1 MSLSTLVSTLST
13 KYPLAFTVGISSSD
27 IDSALAIK
35 IKGTDVH
42 TAIRGKDSSSN
53 KDQIDLT
60 AGASFPMG
68 TSPVDDFFPSI
79 LRPKHFQQNRH
90 LKIECN
96 VWGECLSNPQSNWV
110 LDYVDV
116 IRRELNAGANPALQ
130 LRGVDALRRN
140 INENDWLIFVH
151 RSGQSTFEAFSLAE
165 ALWQN
170 STPSKTKELFIA
182 GNKLDRLDVEF
193 VDSEITISFDKG
205 KNIIFF
211 GPPGTG
217 KSTEVTS
224 LVANAQMLRTQFH
237 PEYSHTDLIGSYKP
251 VVGHEISSK
260 QIIGHDGISIANP
273 INYFAYVPGP
283 LVLALEKAFNDEN
296 SVFLV
301 IEEINRGDC
310 AAIFGDIFQL
320 LDRDDSGRS
329 QYGITVKP
337 ELLTYFKKNNVIY
350 DIVGDGKLYLPKNLT
365 LLATMNTSD
374 QSLFPMDSAFKR
386 RWDWIACP
394 IDFDQLISYTNGIRP
409 FLDDGQKKYDWI
421 KLLKII
427 NTNIVQDQMEDK
439 QIGPWFIK
447 PQKNGLIPLDEFLN
461 KCLFYLWHDV
471 FKDEQFSDR
480 SPFKSDGP
488 RVFAD
493 VQASIKNNGLTIGL
507 NDQIISQCSID

>member
-1 MSLSTLVSTLST
+1 MSLSKLVSALSD
-13 KYPLAFTVGISSSD
+13 KYPSAFLEGTRSSE

-35 IKGTDVH
+35 VKGTDVH
-42 TAIRGKDSSSN
+42 TAIRGGDSSSN

-60 AGASFPMG
+60 AGASFAEG

-79 LRPKHFQQNRH
+79 LRPKHFQQSRH
-90 LKIECN
+90 LKITCN
-96 VWGECLSNPQSNWV
+96 VWGECLMESQSNWV
-110 LDYVDV
+110 EDYVDV
-116 IRRELNAGANPALQ
+116 VRRELNDGANPALQ

-140 INENDWLIFVH
+140 IKEKDWLIFVH
-151 RSGQSTFEAFSLAE
+151 RSGQPSFDAFSLE
-165 ALWQN
+165 EELWEN
-170 STPSKTKELFIA
+170 STPSKTKELFVL
-182 GNKLDRLDVEF
+182 GKKLERLNVEF
-193 VDSEITISFDKG
+193 SEVAANKPLYKG

-217 KSTEVTS
+217 KSTEVSS
-224 LVANAQMLRTQFH
+224 LVANSQMFRTQFH

-251 VVGHEISSK
+251 VVGYEISSK
-260 QIIGHDGISIANP
+260 QIIGHDGVAISSP

-283 LVLALEKAFNDEN
+283 LVLALEKAYLDDNAIF
-296 SVFLV
+296 FV

-329 QYGITVKP
+329 QYGITIKP
-337 ELLTYFKKNNVIY
+337 ELLTYFKKNNILY
-350 DIVGDGKLYLPKNLT
+350 DIAGDGKLYLPKNLT
-365 LLATMNTSD
+365 LLSTMNTSD

-386 RWDWIACP
+386 RWDWIACS
-394 IDFDQLISYTNGIRP
+394 IDFDQLTKFTNGIRP

-421 KLLKII
+421 KFLKII

-447 PQKNGLIPLDEFLN
+447 PEKNGLIPWDSFLN

-480 SPFKSDGP
+480 SPFKSDGAG
-488 RVFAD
+488 VFAD
-493 VQASIKNNGLTIGL
+493 VQASIKINGLSAGL
-507 NDQIISQCSID
+507 KEEIISQCLIE